1 MDAIKKMIVENTA
14 HYEDGLG
21 FSMDDL
27 KNWNM
32 KMLKEQLDISIPALS
47 NDFLYD
53 EDGNL

>member
-1 MDAIKKMIVENTA
+1 MDAIKKMIIENTA